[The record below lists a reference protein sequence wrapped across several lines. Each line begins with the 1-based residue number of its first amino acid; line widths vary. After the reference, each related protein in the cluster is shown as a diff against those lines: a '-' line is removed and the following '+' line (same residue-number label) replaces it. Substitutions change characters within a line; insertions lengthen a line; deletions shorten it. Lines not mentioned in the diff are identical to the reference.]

1 MSGAAE
7 GVAVDW
13 LAKLGPLPAMAA
25 HLGLSYHGSLPSGE
39 SGAAPVLA
47 MPFTPKLMGRPGFL
61 QGGATASLLE
71 MAGLVG
77 LRAVMVERYG
87 ADALP
92 RVKPINLT
100 IDYLRGGEAVTSYAS
115 ARITRMGRSLAN
127 VEAFG
132 WQASVDEPIAIAQMH
147 YLVG

>member
-1 MSGAAE
+1 MSGIE
-7 GVAVDW
+7 IGGDW
-13 LAKLGPLPAMAA
+13 AAKLGPLPAMAA
-25 HLGLSYHGSLPSGE
+25 HVGIVYHGSLPN
-39 SGAAPVLA
+39 GAEGGAPVLA
-47 MPFTPKLMGRPGFL
+47 MPFTLQLMGRPGFL

-71 MAGLVG
+71 IAGLVG
-77 LRAVMVERYG
+77 LRAVMLDRHGEE
-87 ADALP
+87 AMP
-92 RVKPINLT
+92 RVKPINVT

>member
-1 MSGAAE
+1 MRGGSD
-7 GVAVDW
+7 AVDW
-13 LAKLGPLPAMAA
+13 LAKLGPLPAMAT
-25 HLGLSYHGSLPSGE
+25 HLGLSYRGTKNG
-39 SGAAPVLA
+39 APVLA
-47 MPFTPKLMGRPGFL
+47 MPFSMQLMGRPGFL

-77 LRAVMVERYG
+77 LRAVMLDRHGEE
-87 ADALP
+87 AMP
-92 RVKPINLT
+92 KVKPINVT

-147 YLVG
+147 YLVA

>member
-1 MSGAAE
+1 MRGGSD
-7 GVAVDW
+7 AVDW

-25 HLGLSYHGSLPSGE
+25 HLGLSYHGSQND
-39 SGAAPVLA
+39 APVLA
-47 MPFTPKLMGRPGFL
+47 MPFTMQLMGRPGFL

-77 LRAVMVERYG
+77 LRAVMLDRHGEE
-87 ADALP
+87 AMP
-92 RVKPINLT
+92 KVKPINVT

>member
-1 MSGAAE
+1 MSVGELTAE
-7 GVAVDW
+7 EWA
-13 LAKLGPLPAMAA
+13 AKLGPLPAMAG
-25 HLGLSYHGSLPSGE
+25 HLGLSYHGTHITGE
-39 SGAAPVLA
+39 SGAVPVLA
-47 MPFTPKLMGRPGFL
+47 MPFTMQLMGRPGFL

-71 MAGLVG
+71 IAGLVG
-77 LRAVMVERYG
+77 LRAVMLDRHGEE
-87 ADALP
+87 ALP
-92 RVKPINLT
+92 RVKPINVT

-132 WQASVDEPIAIAQMH
+132 WQVSVDEPIAIAQMH

>member
-1 MSGAAE
+1 MSADILTAE
-7 GVAVDW
+7 EW
-13 LAKLGPLPAMAA
+13 QAKLGPLPAMAA
-25 HLGLSYHGSLPSGE
+25 HLGLSYYGTHNY
-39 SGAAPVLA
+39 APVLA
-47 MPFTPKLMGRPGFL
+47 MPFTMALMGRPGFL

-71 MAGLVG
+71 IAGLVG
-77 LRAVMVERYG
+77 LRAVMLDRHGEE
-87 ADALP
+87 ALP
-92 RVKPINLT
+92 RVKPINVT

-132 WQASVDEPIAIAQMH
+132 WQASVEEPIAIAQMH

>member
-1 MSGAAE
+1 MSA
-7 GVAVDW
+7 GVDEAVDW
-13 LAKLGPLPAMAA
+13 SARLGPLPAMATF
-25 HLGLSYHGSLPSGE
+25 LGLSYHGSYNDV
-39 SGAAPVLA
+39 PVLA

-71 MAGLVG
+71 MAGIMG
-77 LRAVMVERYG
+77 LRAVLLDRYG
-87 ADALP
+87 AEALP

-132 WQASVDEPIAIAQMH
+132 WQGSVDEPIAIAQMH

>member
-1 MSGAAE
+1 MS
-7 GVAVDW
+7 VTTDHDW
-13 LAKLGPLPAMAA
+13 PSILGPLPAMAA
-25 HLGLSYHGSLPSGE
+25 HVGIVYHGSLPNGTA
-39 SGAAPVLA
+39 GGAPVLA
-47 MPFTPKLMGRPGFL
+47 MPFTMQLMGRPGFL
-61 QGGATASLLE
+61 QGGATASLIE

-77 LRAVMVERYG
+77 LRAVMLDRHGE
-87 ADALP
+87 AMP
-92 RVKPINLT
+92 RVKPINVT

-132 WQASVDEPIAIAQMH
+132 WQVSVDEPIAIAQMH

>member
-1 MSGAAE
+1 MS
-7 GVAVDW
+7 VTTDHDW
-13 LAKLGPLPAMAA
+13 PSILGPLPAMAA
-25 HLGLSYHGSLPSGE
+25 HVGIVYHGVLND
-39 SGAAPVLA
+39 APVLA
-47 MPFTPKLMGRPGFL
+47 MPFTMQLMGRPGFL

-71 MAGLVG
+71 MAGIVG
-77 LRAVMVERYG
+77 LRAVMLDRHGEE
-87 ADALP
+87 ALP
-92 RVKPINLT
+92 RVKPINVT

-132 WQASVDEPIAIAQMH
+132 WQVSVDEPIAIAQMH

>member
-1 MSGAAE
+1 MSGVVE
-7 GVAVDW
+7 GGDW
-13 LAKLGPLPAMAA
+13 AAKLGPLPAMAA
-25 HLGLSYHGSLPSGE
+25 HVGIIYHGSLSG
-39 SGAAPVLA
+39 APVLA
-47 MPFTPKLMGRPGFL
+47 MPFSISLMGRPGFL

-77 LRAVMVERYG
+77 LRAVMLDRHGEEG
-87 ADALP
+87 MP
-92 RVKPINLT
+92 KVKPINLT
-100 IDYLRGGEAVTSYAS
+100 IDYLRGGEAVMSYAS

-132 WQASVDEPIAIAQMH
+132 WQSSVEEPIAIAQMH